1 RSIARGNWASML
13 LWGRNLALPGGEVL
27 NSYLAEST
35 LHFWDRNNAWT
46 RIENVDRTNLLL
58 LGENPLP
65 PGFAEHFLA
74 RIQAYSFGYDREFNF
89 IPRISTAFGGQFT
102 SYSAPAS
109 LDAIYGAHPA
119 GVLLFIRFRAIPLRK

>member
-1 RSIARGNWASML
+1 
-13 LWGRNLALPGGEVL
+13 
-27 NSYLAEST
+27 
-35 LHFWDRNNAWT
+35 

-74 RIQAYSFGYDREFNF
+74 RVQAYTFGYDREFDI
-89 IPRISTAFGGQFT
+89 IPRVSTAIGGQFT
-102 SYSAPAS
+102 LYSAPAS
-109 LDAIYGAHPA
+109 LDSVYGAHPA